1 MGQGSAPPDHLHVE
15 RTGTGSPIVFSHSL
29 FFDLTMFDHQAAFF
43 GADHHVVRYDH
54 RGQGRSAASGQLD
67 IDTLTGDAAALIE
80 SLGVDYERFT
90 FVDLGSG
97 KGRALLIASEY
108 AFHAIVGVEMSP
120 RLHAIAAANIAA
132 YRGTAQRCRDVRSME
147 ADATKFVFPAGPLVI
162 YLWNPFEAPVFRI
175 VLANLEAS
183 LAREPR
189 DIFILYIHPE
199 LDGLFDASG
208 CWRKL
213 WRESIPMSEEDY
225 AAHAFPSKTEVCSVY
240 QSVSAS

>member
-1 MGQGSAPPDHLHVE
+1 MGTVRVILRNALRPRQKSLEPPKTYAAIHPFDQKFGVETSGHLLPEDLAMGKQEDLYNAGYFGVAPTVL
-15 RTGTGSPIVFSHSL
+15 RT
-29 FFDLTMFDHQAAFF
+29 
-43 GADHHVVRYDH
+43 
-54 RGQGRSAASGQLD
+54 
-67 IDTLTGDAAALIE
+67 LIE